1 MTEVTVCLIT
11 LAECKECDESELWK
25 DGRRQV
31 SPGQKKCKPGT
42 VRNQDTEQSF
52 PAPPGW
58 EMWINFS
65 PMAQQPLVDQYLLII
80 EALWSHSDTPHT
92 VGFLSMSDL
101 PYRVLYLTTHNT
113 HKRQDIHAPGRIRT
127 LNLSKWEASDVGLR
141 LRKHWD
147 WCE

>member
-1 MTEVTVCLIT
+1 MIEVTIGLIT
-11 LAECKECDESELWK
+11 LAECKECGQSELWT

-31 SPGQKKCKPGT
+31 RPGQKKSKPGT

-58 EMWINFS
+58 EMWINFP
-65 PMAQQPLVDQYLLII
+65 PMAQQPLVDQELLII
-80 EALWSHSDTPHT
+80 KALWSHSDTPHM
-92 VGFLSMSDL
+92 VGFVSMSDL
-101 PYRVLYLTTHNT
+101 PYRVPYPKTHNT
-113 HKRQDIHAPGRIRT
+113 HKRQDIHAPGRFQT
-127 LNLSKWEASDVGLR
+127 LNPSKWVASDVGLK